1 MPLFSPNPH
10 TEFDA
15 AASRLAELC
24 AWFAGN
30 PAAPPTERLTARLRR
45 PLPFGLGRALGL
57 SRVAHGPVPNV
68 RGWRVQWREAAAG
81 GEWRELGYLV
91 TPSGRAYLV
100 RPKRRLSRGRAVAL
114 FSDRSGFPPQPNP
127 VSAAHAARIEQCLRS
142 MLCER
147 ADAGEVG
154 LVS

>member
-15 AASRLAELC
+15 AARRLAQFC
-24 AWFAGN
+24 AWFASH
-30 PAAPPTERLTARLRR
+30 PSAPPTDRLTARLRR
-45 PLPFGLGRALGL
+45 PLPLGLGRALGL

-68 RGWRVQWREAAAG
+68 RGWRVQWRETTAG
-81 GEWRELGYLV
+81 GAWKELCYLV
-91 TPSGRAYLV
+91 TPSGRTYLV
-100 RPKRRLSRGRAVAL
+100 RPKRRLSRSRAVAL

-127 VSAAHAARIEQCLRS
+127 VSAEHAARIEQCLLSR
-142 MLCER
+142 LGDQ

-154 LVS
+154 RVS